1 MDNSQTEDE
10 KFNLSLLRG
19 WQRSQLKLL
28 KEFTLAPFISQ
39 TRISNASGYPAGS
52 HQIGGSITPLTRA
65 GLIIKAGK
73 DETGQLWQLNEDNVE
88 KTELQKLLESLGI

>member
-1 MDNSQTEDE
+1 MDYIEE
-10 KFNLSLLRG
+10 KYNINLLRG
-19 WQRSQLKLL
+19 WQRSQLTIL

-52 HQIGGSITPLTRA
+52 NQIGGSITPLTRA
-65 GLIIKAGK
+65 GLIIKAGR
-73 DETGQLWQLNEDNVE
+73 DETGQLWQLNEERVE